1 MKQFNLTEYLEN
13 PELKVVTREGKRV
26 RIVCTDAMSEYP
38 IVALVR
44 QCENTEN
51 ICNFTKDGK
60 HLKCVES
67 SCDLFFAPTKHD
79 GWANIYRI
87 NNVTETG
94 TIYATKEEALVN
106 ALGTNYIDTVHIE
119 WRDSNGKQ

>member
-1 MKQFNLTEYLEN
+1 MKQFSVKDYLAN
-13 PELKVVTREGKRV
+13 PSRKVVTRDGRPV

-38 IVALVR
+38 IIALAR

-51 ICNFTKDGK
+51 MCNFTKDGTYVK
-60 HLKCVES
+60 GEENPF
-67 SCDLFFAPTKHD
+67 DLFFSTTKHE

-87 NNVTETG
+87 NDVTETG
-94 TIYATKEEALVN
+94 TIYATKEEALAN

-119 WRDSNGKQ
+119 WEE